1 MSLLHSFLYSFHIH
15 FLSFS
20 FFLSFLLF
28 FFSFFLSFF
37 LSYLLCLFLLN
48 KQTNKQTNKPRLS
61 PNYTS
66 RRHICNMSVS
76 AGNHSIFESLF
87 ISTEILA
94 CYWVK
99 SKEPLKAWQNKTDK
113 LGNTEIERSLQL
125 LFLVP
130 FLEVT
135 VF

>member
-1 MSLLHSFLYSFHIH
+1 MLVSI
-15 FLSFS
+15 
-20 FFLSFLLF
+20 
-28 FFSFFLSFF
+28 
-37 LSYLLCLFLLN
+37 